1 MSDYSTFSAGS
12 SDALADLSFGPI
24 MAGGPTEKSVPA
36 TLDYIVNN
44 LRTMIGASDE
54 YIAGYLSVV
63 FGRNADSIDLGSGLY
78 DAREGDEDS
87 FSNLGL

>member
-1 MSDYSTFSAGS
+1 MLFRSLS
-12 SDALADLSFGPI
+12 DLSFGPI
-24 MAGGPTEKSVPA
+24 MAGGPTEKPVPA

-63 FGRNADSIDLGSGLY
+63 FA
-78 DAREGDEDS
+78 E
-87 FSNLGL
+87 